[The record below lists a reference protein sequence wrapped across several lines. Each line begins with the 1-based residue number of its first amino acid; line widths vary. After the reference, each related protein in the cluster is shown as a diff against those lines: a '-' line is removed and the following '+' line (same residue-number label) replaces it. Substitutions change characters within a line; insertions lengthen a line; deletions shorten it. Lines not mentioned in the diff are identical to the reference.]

1 MSRNT
6 TYVKGL
12 IFALLAGILWGITG
26 PLGEYLF
33 KNKGI
38 VPEWLV
44 PYRML
49 VTGLLMLSAL
59 YMKKRGKIFDV
70 WKSGKDAIQMIV
82 YGIAGMMTVQYSFFV
97 AVQVS
102 NGGTATVLQ
111 YTNPVMIVLY
121 YTLFKRIRPTRRE
134 VLSVFMVLAGIFL
147 LSTNGNIHTLVI
159 TPMGLIMGL
168 LCGFFSCLYAMLPKN
183 LLMKYDSPVV
193 CGWGMFLGG
202 IVLAVW
208 KQPWRLGIGA
218 DMEVWGLF
226 AVLIVLGTIIPFTMS
241 LSAIPVIGAMYA
253 NVLGSIEPVVA
264 SLLTFFILGTTFGGF
279 EIVGFAL
286 IIATILILTLQ
297 KQSKGEAK

>member
-1 MSRNT
+1 MSRST

-12 IFALLAGILWGITG
+12 IFALLAGIFWGITG

-33 KNKGI
+33 ENKGV

-49 VTGLLMLSAL
+49 VTGAVMLSAL
-59 YMKKRGKIFDV
+59 YMQKKGSIFDV
-70 WKSGKDAIQMIV
+70 WKSRKDAIQMIV
-82 YGIAGMMTVQYSFFV
+82 YGIAGMLTVQYSFFA
-97 AVQVS
+97 AVQAS

-121 YTLFKRIRPTRRE
+121 YTVFKRIRPTRRE

-159 TPMGLIMGL
+159 TPMGLTMGL
-168 LCGFFSCLYAMLPKN
+168 LCGFFSCLYAMLLKN
-183 LLMKYDSPVV
+183 LLMKYDPTVV
-193 CGWGMFLGG
+193 CGWGMLLGG
-202 IVLAVW
+202 LVLAVW

-297 KQSKGEAK
+297 KQSEGEEK

>member
-1 MSRNT
+1 MSRST

-12 IFALLAGILWGITG
+12 IFALLAGIFWGTTG

-33 KNKGI
+33 ENKGI

-49 VTGLLMLSAL
+49 VTGAVMLSAL
-59 YMKKRGKIFDV
+59 YMQKKGSIFDV
-70 WKSGKDAIQMIV
+70 WKSRKDAIQMIV
-82 YGIAGMMTVQYSFFV
+82 YGIAGMLTVQYSFFA
-97 AVQVS
+97 AVQAS

-121 YTLFKRIRPTRRE
+121 YTMFKRIRPTRRE

-159 TPMGLIMGL
+159 TPMGLTMGL

-183 LLMKYDSPVV
+183 LLMKYDPTVV
-193 CGWGMFLGG
+193 CGWGMLLGG
-202 IVLAVW
+202 LVLAVW
-208 KQPWRLGIGA
+208 KQPWRLGIQA

-264 SLLTFFILGTTFGGF
+264 SLLTFFILGTTFGAF
-279 EIVGFAL
+279 ENTRVCIDYCNYFNINV
-286 IIATILILTLQ
+286 TKTR
-297 KQSKGEAK
+297 

>member
-1 MSRNT
+1 MSRST
-6 TYVKGL
+6 TYAKGL
-12 IFALLAGILWGITG
+12 IFALLAGIFWGITG

-33 KNKGI
+33 ENKGI

-49 VTGLLMLSAL
+49 VTGAVMLSAL
-59 YMKKRGKIFDV
+59 YMQKKGSIFDV
-70 WKSGKDAIQMIV
+70 WKSRKDAIQMIV
-82 YGIAGMMTVQYSFFV
+82 YGIAGMLTVQYSFFA
-97 AVQVS
+97 AVQAS

-121 YTLFKRIRPTRRE
+121 YTVFKRIRPTRRE
-134 VLSVFMVLAGIFL
+134 VLSVFMALAGIFL
-147 LSTNGNIHTLVI
+147 LSTNGNIHTLAI
-159 TPMGLIMGL
+159 TPLGLTMGL

-183 LLMKYDSPVV
+183 LLMKYDPTVV
-193 CGWGMFLGG
+193 CGWGMLLGG
-202 IVLAVW
+202 LVLAVW
-208 KQPWRLGIGA
+208 KQPWRLGIQA

-264 SLLTFFILGTTFGGF
+264 SLLTFFILGTTFGAF
-279 EIVGFAL
+279 EILGFVL

-297 KQSKGEAK
+297 KQGEGEIK

>member
-1 MSRNT
+1 MSRST

-12 IFALLAGILWGITG
+12 IFALLAGIFWGITG

-33 KNKGI
+33 ENKGI

-49 VTGLLMLSAL
+49 VTGGVMLSAL
-59 YMKKRGKIFDV
+59 YMQKKGSIFDV
-70 WKSGKDAIQMIV
+70 WKSRKDAIQMIV
-82 YGIAGMMTVQYSFFV
+82 YGIAGMLTVQYSFFA
-97 AVQVS
+97 AVQAS

-121 YTLFKRIRPTRRE
+121 YTVFKRIRPTRRE
-134 VLSVFMVLAGIFL
+134 ALSVFMVLAGIFL

-159 TPMGLIMGL
+159 TPLGLTMGL

-183 LLMKYDSPVV
+183 LLIKYDSTVV
-193 CGWGMFLGG
+193 CGWGMLLGG
-202 IVLAVW
+202 FVLAVW
-208 KQPWRLGIGA
+208 KQPWRLGVRA

-264 SLLTFFILGTTFGGF
+264 SLLTFFILGTTFGAF
-279 EIVGFAL
+279 EILGFVL

-297 KQSKGEAK
+297 KQGEGEIE